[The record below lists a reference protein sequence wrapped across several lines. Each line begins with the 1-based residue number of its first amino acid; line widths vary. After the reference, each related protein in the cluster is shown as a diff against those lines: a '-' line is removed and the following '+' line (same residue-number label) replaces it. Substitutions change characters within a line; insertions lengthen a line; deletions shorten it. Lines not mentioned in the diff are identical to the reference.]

1 MAWPQGPWPWPWL
14 SFLTDEQTG
23 KVMNHGRFFL
33 SKPVPISA
41 DESDGFIDLDRLL
54 AAARRQMRVAGLF
67 AVAGLAL
74 GAVYLLFTPP
84 IYTAST
90 DILLDD
96 SLTKFAEDKPTSAP
110 VSQAESMVLSE
121 VEILKSARLARVVVE
136 AQHLQANEA
145 FLNPPVSPLA
155 WAKSTVKSALR
166 VFSSRP
172 VSAGSVENAKIGKA
186 MALLQQ
192 NLAAE
197 RVGRSYV
204 ISVSF
209 FNNDPKLAGAIT
221 RAYADAYLSDHL
233 DANFEATQRATVWLQ
248 GRLDDLRQRS
258 QDAAQAV
265 ETYRAANGLTA
276 ARGELVSDQQLSDL
290 NSQLILAQADTANA
304 LARYNQFK
312 SIVDSGPE
320 NAVKNATVPIEKGS
334 SGTNTALLTDLRT
347 RYLGMAKREQD
358 ISTRFG
364 EDHPQAV
371 ALRRE
376 EADVTQQIFGE
387 LKRLTESYRTEYEV
401 AKSREASLRTNVGEL
416 SAQSSKS
423 GQSSVELRALEQKA
437 QALATLYQSFL
448 ARYAEASQQR
458 SFPIAEARVI
468 SQAGDPVSASSPRK
482 SMVLGL
488 SLVLGLFAGAG
499 AGALREF
506 RERFFRTAEDVQNAL
521 DVKFLGYL
529 PIVGPS
535 FRARANGAG
544 AADRAQAPRETTIP
558 RILRVAIN
566 APSSSF
572 AETLR
577 NVKLASDVVL
587 QRSPCK
593 VIGFVSVLPH
603 EGKTTVAANFAGLLA
618 ANGAR
623 TLLIDADLRNPGLS
637 RSLPLVPEKGLI
649 EAVVGGE
656 QRWQNTLLV
665 DRKTKLAILPTVLRG
680 RFPHSGELI
689 SGPGMAELI
698 ASARQSFDYIVV
710 DLPPLG
716 PVVDAKAFAPLAD
729 GFVLVA
735 EWGATPR
742 ALVRSALAAEPRI
755 AAKVLGLVLN
765 KTDVK
770 QLPRYG
776 LFGSAEQ
783 YLDRYASY
791 YVEPAQPAGQTSAKT
806 EPVG

>member
-1 MAWPQGPWPWPWL
+1 MP
-14 SFLTDEQTG
+14 SDET
-23 KVMNHGRFFL
+23 
-33 SKPVPISA
+33 
-41 DESDGFIDLDRLL
+41 DGFIDLDRLL

-67 AVAGLAL
+67 AVAGLVL
-74 GAVYLLFTPP
+74 GVIYLLFTPP

-136 AQHLQANEA
+136 AQHLQDNEA

-155 WAKSTVKSALR
+155 WAKATVKSVLR

-172 VSAGSVENAKIGKA
+172 TSAGSVENAKIGKA

-209 FNNDPKLAGAIT
+209 SNNDPKLAGAIT

-233 DANFEATQRATVWLQ
+233 DANFDATQRATVWLQ

-258 QDAAQAV
+258 QDAAQEV
-265 ETYRAANGLTA
+265 ETYRAAHGLTA

-304 LARYNQFK
+304 LARYTQFK

-364 EDHPQAV
+364 QDHPQAV

-376 EADVTQQIFGE
+376 EADVIQQIFGE
-387 LKRLTESYRTEYEV
+387 LKRLTESYRNEYEV

-423 GQSSVELRALEQKA
+423 GHSGVELRALEQKA

-448 ARYAEASQQR
+448 GRYAEASQQR

-468 SQAGDPVSASSPRK
+468 SQAGNPTTASSPRK

-535 FRARANGAG
+535 FRAKARPNGTG
-544 AADRAQAPRETTIP
+544 AMGRTQAPRETSIP

-637 RSLPLVPEKGLI
+637 RSLPLIPEKGLI

-665 DRKTKLAILPTVLRG
+665 DRKTKLAILPTVIRG
-680 RFPHSGELI
+680 RFPHTGELI
-689 SGPGMAELI
+689 SGPGMRELI
-698 ASARQSFDYIVV
+698 ESARQSFDYIVV

-742 ALVRSALAAEPRI
+742 ALVRSALLAEPRI

-783 YLDRYASY
+783 YLDRYSSY
-791 YVEPAQPAGQTSAKT
+791 YVEPVQTAGQPANKM
-806 EPVG
+806 EPA

>member
-1 MAWPQGPWPWPWL
+1 M
-14 SFLTDEQTG
+14 
-23 KVMNHGRFFL
+23 
-33 SKPVPISA
+33 SKPIPA
-41 DESDGFIDLDRLL
+41 DETDGFIDLDRLL
-54 AAARRQMRVAGLF
+54 AAARRQMRVVALF
-67 AVAGLAL
+67 GVAGLAL
-74 GAVYLLFTPP
+74 GVVYLLFTPP
-84 IYTAST
+84 VYTAST
-90 DILLDD
+90 NILLDD
-96 SLTKFAEDKPTSAP
+96 SLTKFAEDKPTPQPA
-110 VSQAESMVLSE
+110 SQAESMVLSE
-121 VEILKSARLARVVVE
+121 VEILKSARLARAVVE
-136 AQHLQANEA
+136 AEHLQDNDA

-155 WAKSTVKSALR
+155 WAKSTVKGMLR

-172 VSAGSVENAKIGKA
+172 ASTGSVEDAKIGRA
-186 MALLQQ
+186 VAILQQ
-192 NLAAE
+192 NLTAE
-197 RVGRSYV
+197 RVGRSFV
-204 ISVSF
+204 IDVSYSA
-209 FNNDPKLAGAIT
+209 NDPKLAGSIA

-233 DANFEATQRATVWLQ
+233 DANFDATQRATVWLQ
-248 GRLDDLRQRS
+248 GRLDDLRRS
-258 QDAAQAV
+258 TQEAALEV
-265 ETYRAANGLTA
+265 EKYRAAHGLTA

-312 SIVDSGPE
+312 AIVDSGPE

-334 SGTNTALLTDLRT
+334 SGTNTSVLTELRT

-358 ISTRFG
+358 ISARFG

-376 EADVTQQIFGE
+376 EADVTRQIFGE
-387 LKRLTESYRTEYEV
+387 LNRLTESYRNEYEV
-401 AKSREASLRTNVGEL
+401 AKSREASLRANVGEL
-416 SAQSSKS
+416 SDQSSKS
-423 GQSSVELRALEQKA
+423 GQSSVELRGLEQKA

-458 SFPIAEARVI
+458 SFPIAQARVI
-468 SQAGDPVSASSPRK
+468 SQANDPTTASSPRK
-482 SMVLGL
+482 TLALGL

-535 FRARANGAG
+535 FRARAAANGA
-544 AADRAQAPRETTIP
+544 DRPQEAQPQRETTIP

-566 APSSSF
+566 APASSF

-587 QRSPCK
+587 QRNPCK

-618 ANGAR
+618 ANGAK
-623 TLLIDADLRNPGLS
+623 TLLIDGDLRNPGLS
-637 RSLPLVPEKGLI
+637 RSLPLTPEKGLV

-665 DRKTKLAILPTVLRG
+665 DRKTRLAILPTVIRG
-680 RFPHSGELI
+680 RLPHTGELI
-689 SGPGMAELI
+689 SGPGMRDLI
-698 ASARQSFDYIVV
+698 ESARQSFDYIVV
-710 DLPPLG
+710 DLPPFG
-716 PVVDAKAFAPLAD
+716 PVVDAKAFAPMAD
-729 GFVLVA
+729 GFVLVV

-742 ALVRSALAAEPRI
+742 ALVRSALQAEPQI
-755 AAKVLGLVLN
+755 AAKTLGLVLN

-783 YLDRYASY
+783 YLDRYSSY
-791 YVEPAQPAGQTSAKT
+791 YVEQTQAPGQPANRM
-806 EPVG
+806 EPA

>member
-1 MAWPQGPWPWPWL
+1 MP
-14 SFLTDEQTG
+14 SEET
-23 KVMNHGRFFL
+23 
-33 SKPVPISA
+33 
-41 DESDGFIDLDRLL
+41 DGFIDLERLL
-54 AAARRQMRVAGLF
+54 AAARRQVRVVVLF
-67 AVAGLAL
+67 GAL
-74 GAVYLLFTPP
+74 GVALGVVYLLFTPAV
-84 IYTAST
+84 YTAAT

-96 SLTKFAEDKPTSAP
+96 SLTKFAEDKPTPSP
-110 VSQAESMVLSE
+110 NSQAESMVLSE
-121 VEILKSARLARVVVE
+121 VEILKSAQLARAVVE
-136 AQHLQANEA
+136 AQHLQDNET

-155 WAKSTVKSALR
+155 WAKSTIKGALR
-166 VFSSRP
+166 AFSSP
-172 VSAGSVENAKIGKA
+172 PASTGSVEDANIGKA
-186 MALLQQ
+186 MAILQK
-192 NLAAE
+192 NLEAE

-204 ISVSF
+204 ISLSYSA
-209 FNNDPKLAGAIT
+209 NDPKLAGAIT

-233 DANFEATQRATVWLQ
+233 DANFDATQRATVWLQ

-258 QDAAQAV
+258 QDAALEV
-265 ETYRAANGLTA
+265 EKYRAAHGLTA
-276 ARGELVSDQQLSDL
+276 TSGELVSDQQLSDL
-290 NSQLILAQADTANA
+290 NKQLILAQADTANA

-347 RYLGMAKREQD
+347 RYLAMAKREQD
-358 ISTRFG
+358 ISARFG
-364 EDHPQAV
+364 QDHPQAE

-387 LKRLTESYRTEYEV
+387 LKRLTESYRNEYEV
-401 AKSREASLRTNVGEL
+401 AKSRESSLRTNVGEL
-416 SAQSSKS
+416 SDQSSKS
-423 GQSSVELRALEQKA
+423 GQSGVELRALEQKA

-448 ARYAEASQQR
+448 GRYAEASQQR

-468 SQAGDPVSASSPRK
+468 SQAGDPTAASSPRK
-482 SMVLGL
+482 TMTLAL

-529 PIVGPS
+529 PIVGSS
-535 FRARANGAG
+535 FSRTSKANGLDSAEQPQ
-544 AADRAQAPRETTIP
+544 RPVRETTIP

-587 QRSPCK
+587 QRNPCK

-603 EGKTTVAANFAGLLA
+603 EGKTTAAANFAGLLA
-618 ANGAR
+618 ANGSR
-623 TLLIDADLRNPGLS
+623 TLLIDGDLRNPGLT
-637 RSLPLVPEKGLI
+637 RGLPLVPEKGLV

-656 QRWQNTLLV
+656 QRWQNTILV
-665 DRKTKLAILPTVLRG
+665 DRKTKLAILPAVIRG
-680 RFPHSGELI
+680 RLSHTSELI
-689 SGPGMAELI
+689 SGPGMRDLI
-698 ASARQSFDYIVV
+698 EAARQSFDYIIV

-729 GFVLVA
+729 GFVLVV

-742 ALVRSALAAEPRI
+742 ALVRSALQAEPQI
-755 AAKVLGLVLN
+755 AGKTLGLVLN

-770 QLPRYG
+770 KLPRYG
-776 LFGSAEQ
+776 LFGGAEQ
-783 YLDRYASY
+783 YFDRYASY
-791 YVEPAQPAGQTSAKT
+791 YVEQIQTTGKAAAPLET
-806 EPVG
+806 A